1 MHEPWKIEYFDMRVE
16 EDALALPSRLLARY
30 LHLAD
35 LLIEFGPMLGMP
47 HVRSMGEKLFEL
59 RIKSVEGIA
68 RAMFCARVG
77 RRIVVLHVFVKKSEK
92 TPRHE
97 LELAL
102 KRLKEVMRDDA

>member
-1 MHEPWKIEYFDMRVE
+1 MRVE
-16 EDALALPSRLLARY
+16 EDILALPPCLLARY
-30 LHLAD
+30 LHLVD

-59 RIKSVEGIA
+59 RIKSAEGIA
-68 RAMFCARVG
+68 RAMFCARLG

-97 LELAL
+97 LETARR
-102 KRLKEVMRDDA
+102 RLKEVVRDDA